1 MVKNN
6 QAITG
11 EEYKI
16 LKANNRI
23 KKIATVIA
31 LVWSIVVIAPISYV
45 VFLHG
50 RSLKNFV
57 VVYSMDKMNSALTQQ
72 YETLINTTLQK
83 INLDKKIDSVVSKI
97 KIPEIKIDKIT
108 DKTSKVT
115 KTTKKL
121 GKISGI
127 AGQFGV
133 KSAGIDKQIS
143 NISDINAKIEKS
155 VKSANAEIVKS
166 KNKLTQQLK
175 KDIEPMIK
183 AEIRKIADKEM
194 QKVLKLNNKNYANF
208 ISGRYGILT
217 PLKRSYTNAIYTD
230 FLKNKTQGLKFI
242 LPLVEKYFSY
252 IRLAFV
258 AIAIVI
264 ALIPI
269 LLMFGY
275 VKKITSVFSKCPYCG
290 KIYFS
295 KANAFNLIKLLQFWK

>member
-6 QAITG
+6 QTVTG

-16 LKANNRI
+16 LKANSKI
-23 KKIATVIA
+23 KKIATIIA
-31 LVWSIVVIAPISYV
+31 LIWIITIIAPVSYV
-45 VFLHG
+45 VFLHS
-50 RSLKNFV
+50 RSMKNFI
-57 VVYSMDKMNSALTQQ
+57 VVYSMDQMNSALTQQ
-72 YETLINTTLQK
+72 YETLINTTLKK
-83 INLDKKIDSVVSKI
+83 IELGKKIDSVADKV

-108 DKTSKVT
+108 NKTDKVS
-115 KTTKKL
+115 KTTKKI
-121 GKISGI
+121 GKLSVI

-133 KSAGIDKQIS
+133 RSKDFDKQIS
-143 NISDINAKIEKS
+143 NIADINTKIEKS
-155 VKSANAEIVKS
+155 VKSANAEIAKA

-183 AEIRKIADKEM
+183 SEIKKIADKEI

-217 PLKRSYTNAIYTD
+217 PLKRSYTNAIYID

>member
-6 QAITG
+6 QAVTG

-16 LKANNRI
+16 LKANSKI
-23 KKIATVIA
+23 KKIATIIA
-31 LVWSIVVIAPISYV
+31 LIWAIVVIVPVSYV

-50 RSLKNFV
+50 KSLKNFV

-72 YETLINTTLQK
+72 YETLINATLQK
-83 INLDKKIDSVVSKI
+83 IQLDKKIDSIVGKI

-108 DKTSKVT
+108 DKTSKVS
-115 KTTKKL
+115 KATKKL

-133 KSAGIDKQIS
+133 KSSGFNKQIS
-143 NISDINAKIEKS
+143 NVSDINAKIEKS

-166 KNKLTQQLK
+166 KDKLTQQLK

-183 AEIRKIADKEM
+183 SEIRKIADREM
-194 QKVLKLNNKNYANF
+194 QKVLKLSNRNYANF
-208 ISGRYGILT
+208 VSGRYGILT
-217 PLKRSYTNAIYTD
+217 PLKRSYTNAIYID

-264 ALIPI
+264 TLIPI

-275 VKKITSVFSKCPYCG
+275 VKKVTSVFSKCPYCG